1 MEDNSHEDDNGGTR
15 HGRAYEERE
24 AQRDRGE
31 EGRNVTE
38 EIRDEREATN
48 DDSSELSCSGNVTI
62 QLMFQGSVSV
72 SLDDLPG
79 VREGRGGW

>member
-1 MEDNSHEDDNGGTR
+1 MEEPDTAEPTR
-15 HGRAYEERE
+15 RGKLRE
-24 AQRDRGE
+24 TE

-38 EIRDEREATN
+38 EIRDEREAS
-48 DDSSELSCSGNVTI
+48 DDHSSELSCCGDVTI
-62 QLMFQGSVSV
+62 QLMFQGRISV